1 MSLTQDRSEATDRQ
15 QADRRDELDQRT
27 DGERKMS
34 DANRRFFLR
43 IALVVFGLTFIF
55 GIYGGVSSGRP
66 AGLGGKDTRT
76 IS

>member
-27 DGERKMS
+27 DGELKMS

-55 GIYGGVSSGRP
+55 GI
-66 AGLGGKDTRT
+66 
-76 IS
+76 

>member
-1 MSLTQDRSEATDRQ
+1 MSLTQDRSEATDRR

-66 AGLGGKDTRT
+66 AVLGGKDTRT